1 MTESLFVGL
10 GYLGAGIGI
19 GLCAVGVGIGIG
31 YIGAAALEGSA
42 RQPEALGELRA
53 LMLIPAAL
61 IEGFGLFGLVL
72 CLLLLQKAPVPSTA
86 DHANAPVATE
96 AAH

>member
-10 GYLGAGIGI
+10 GYLGAGVGI
-19 GLCAVGVGIGIG
+19 GLCTVGVGVGIG

-42 RQPEALGELRA
+42 RQPEALGDLRA

-72 CLLLLQKAPVPSTA
+72 CFLLMQKAPVTPNA
-86 DHANAPVATE
+86 DHENTPAATQ

>member
-1 MTESLFVGL
+1 MTDSLFLGL

-19 GLCAVGVGIGIG
+19 GLSVVGAGIGIG
-31 YIGAAALEGSA
+31 QLGAAALEGSA
-42 RQPEALGELRA
+42 RQPEALGELRT

-61 IEGFGLFGLVL
+61 IEGLGLFGLVL
-72 CLLLLQKAPVPSTA
+72 CLLLLQKAPTPAAETSQPTT
-86 DHANAPVATE
+86 NAT